1 MKALISSSEING
13 RAAAPPSKSYTIR
26 SLMCAAL
33 ANGESR
39 ILNPLI
45 SDDTGAAAEVLG
57 QVGADVRKKKGWWQ
71 VRGGHLHKPEG
82 DLFCRDSAA
91 TFRFMTAISS
101 LVPGRC
107 RLAPGPSLASRPIE
121 PLLSALAQLGV
132 KCRLEDKTV
141 IVDGGRLQGG
151 TVRLPGDISSQFITA
166 LLLIAPLAEAGI
178 TIRLTTPPGSKPY
191 LEMTLD
197 CLKKFGISIEASDD
211 LLQFE
216 ASRQDYKPAVYQVE
230 GDWSSASYLLA
241 LGAISGQVEVT
252 SLNRQSFQGDRIML
266 NLLQEMGTEVIINKN
281 SVTVRKSRLK
291 AITAD
296 LTDCIDL
303 LPTLAMLAAVA
314 DGKSRFYGI
323 SRARLKESN
332 RVLALREGLERMDVP
347 VTEEEDGFI
356 ITGAKPIGAAI
367 NSFGDHRIAMAFS
380 ILGAVTAE
388 TTIEGAECVAK
399 TYPHFWQT
407 FEKLGGKVELDVK

>member
-33 ANGESR
+33 ANGKSR

-45 SDDTGAAAEVLG
+45 SDDTEAAAEVLE
-57 QVGADVRKKKGWWQ
+57 QVGTDIHKEKDCWQ
-71 VRGGHLHKPEG
+71 VLGGHLHEPEK

-101 LVPGRC
+101 IIPGRC
-107 RLAPGPSLASRPIE
+107 RLIPGPSLAKRPIE
-121 PLLSALAQLGV
+121 PLLTALAQLGV
-132 KCRLEDKTV
+132 KCRLEGKAV
-141 IVDGGRLQGG
+141 IVDGNRLQDG
-151 TVRLPGDISSQFITA
+151 TVRLPGDISSQFISA
-166 LLLIAPLAEAGI
+166 LLLIAPLAEECV
-178 TIRLTTPPGSKPY
+178 TIRLTTPPSSKPY
-191 LEMTLD
+191 LEMTLN
-197 CLKKFGISIEASDD
+197 CLKKFGISIEASKD

-216 ASRQDYKPAVYQVE
+216 ASSQNYKPTVYQVE

-241 LGAISGQVEVT
+241 LGAISGQVEV
-252 SLNRQSFQGDRIML
+252 SNLNHQSFQGDRIML
-266 NLLQEMGTEVIINKN
+266 NLLQEMGAEVIINEN
-281 SVTVRKSRLK
+281 SVTVRKSKLK

-296 LTDCIDL
+296 LSDCIDL

-347 VTEEEDGFI
+347 VTEEEDRLI
-356 ITGAKPIGAAI
+356 ITGTKPAGATI

-380 ILGAVTAE
+380 ILGAVAGN
-388 TTIEGAECVAK
+388 TTINGAECVTK

-407 FEKLGGKVELDVK
+407 FEKLGGKVKLDVK